1 MATCELTID
10 RLTFG
15 PDALARADGRIVFVA
30 GAAPGDRVR
39 AEVTEV
45 RRGYLRARVREVI
58 APGPA
63 RVEPRCPWVR
73 RCGGCAWQ
81 HVAPAEQQA
90 AKRAVLAEQLA
101 RLAGLREV
109 PVSPPRAIADPW
121 RYRSRITLAVHG
133 RRLGFHARRSRRL
146 VEVDDCL
153 IAHPALAE
161 HLPVAR
167 EWLAASPTVPERVT
181 LAIGARGVVLHGQGR
196 RRPSPGDTEACTA
209 LLARHPTLQ
218 GVVLTGAGHRL
229 VVGDPTL
236 RIAVE
241 PDTELLVPADAF
253 TQVHPAA
260 NRLLVETVLELG
272 ALGTGDRALDLYCG
286 VGNFGLPLARRGV
299 QVTGIERSPVAAA
312 AARAN
317 AARLGLPF
325 EVLTGDVAATLAVL
339 PRRPLACAVLDP
351 PRAGAA
357 QALAGLAAHRPARIL
372 YVSCDPA
379 TLARD
384 ARRLV
389 ELGWALVR
397 VQPVELFP
405 HTPHVEAVAE
415 FRC

>member
-1 MATCELTID
+1 MTTCELSIE

-15 PDALARADGRIVFVA
+15 PDALARANGRIVFVA

-45 RRGYLRARVREVI
+45 RRGYLRARVQEVLT
-58 APGPA
+58 PGPA
-63 RVEPRCPWVR
+63 RVEPPCPWIR
-73 RCGGCAWQ
+73 RCGGCPWQ
-81 HVAPAEQQA
+81 HVAPAAQRA

-101 RLAGLREV
+101 RLAGLRDV
-109 PVSPPRAIADPW
+109 RVSPPRAAPEAW
-121 RYRSRITLAVHG
+121 RYRSRITLATRG
-133 RRLGFHARRSRRL
+133 RRLGFHARRSHQL

-153 IAHPALAE
+153 LAHPALVE

-167 EWLAASPTVPERVT
+167 QWLAMLPMPPRRLT
-181 LAIGARGVVLHGQGR
+181 LAIGTRGVVLHGQGTR
-196 RRPSPGDTEACTA
+196 APRSGDAAVSAA
-209 LLARHPTLQ
+209 LLARHPTVQ
-218 GVVLTGAGHRL
+218 GAVLTGTGARM
-229 VVGDPTL
+229 VIGDPTL

-241 PDTELLVPADAF
+241 ADVELLVPVDAF

-260 NRLLVETVLELG
+260 NRLLVEAVLELS
-272 ALGTGDRALDLYCG
+272 ALEPGDRALDLYCG
-286 VGNFGLPLARRGV
+286 AGNFALPLARRGV
-299 QVTGIERSPVAAA
+299 HVTGIERDPIAAA

-317 AARLGLPF
+317 AARLGLPLA
-325 EVLTGDVAATLAVL
+325 VLTGDVAAALATL
-339 PRRPLACAVLDP
+339 PRRPVACAVLDP

-357 QALAGLAAHRPARIL
+357 QALAGLAAHRPQRIL

-389 ELGWALVR
+389 DLGWALKR

-405 HTPHVEAVAE
+405 HTHHIEAVAE